1 MRYQFLPPDP
11 SRRRFL
17 QNTLGAT
24 GLLGL
29 NALLPAY
36 ARPFRAQGGAG
47 RDVSLDFEIGQT
59 EIDIAG
65 ARALATTINGGVPG
79 PLVELYEGHEARLR
93 VHNRGL
99 EPHTSIHWHGL
110 LLPFEMDGVPGV
122 VYPGVPNGESFEHR
136 FQVRQSGTYWYHS
149 HSGLQEQSGVYGPLI
164 CHPAEPDPF
173 AYDRDYVVLLSD
185 WTFEDPH
192 DVLAK
197 LKAMPDYYN
206 YSQPTVGDLV
216 DQARTQG
223 WGAALKER
231 LAWNRMRMNPTDIA
245 DVTGATYTYLMNG
258 QHPAGN
264 WTGLFQ
270 RGERIRLRFINAAA
284 MSYFDVRIP
293 GLPMTVVQADGQ
305 NVKPVEVDEFR
316 IGVAETYDVIVT
328 PGFDEAYTVFAESMD
343 RSGYAR
349 GTLATREGLTAA
361 VPTLRK
367 PPRRTMAD
375 MGHGDMNHAAMEHGG
390 TGSAAMGHGSM
401 DHGAMG
407 QDMSAGD
414 QKPPS
419 MRHDGMDHAA
429 MGHQGMQHGGGTT
442 AVPVQ
447 AADGGPPKTMERG
460 PGVAMVA
467 MNPVEKLDDPGIG
480 LRDVEHRVL
489 VYSDLEAETPNTDHR
504 APEREIQL
512 HLTSNMERYMWSF
525 DGVRYHEVDGP
536 IHFKYGERLKLTL
549 INNTMMEHPIHL
561 HGMFVELD
569 NGKGM
574 HRPRKHTLNVNPG
587 QKLSMLITADEPG
600 RWAFHCHL
608 LYHMEM
614 GMFRVVEVS

>member
-1 MRYQFLPPDP
+1 MSPLHPVLDA

-17 QNTLGAT
+17 TRSASAAT
-24 GLLGL
+24 LLGL
-29 NALLPAY
+29 NGLLPAY
-36 ARPFRAQGGAG
+36 ARAMNVTAGIG
-47 RDVSLDFEIGQT
+47 RDVSMDFEIGRT

-65 ARALATTINGGVPG
+65 ARAMATTINGTVPG

-99 EPHTSIHWHGL
+99 SPHTSIHWHGI
-110 LLPFEMDGVPGV
+110 LLPFQMDGVPGV
-122 VYPGVPNGESFEHR
+122 VYPGVADGQTFEHR

-173 AYDRDYVVLLSD
+173 EYERDYVVLLSD

-192 DVLAK
+192 DVLAR

-206 YSQPTVGDLV
+206 YSQPTVGDLFET
-216 DQARTQG
+216 AREQG
-223 WGAALKER
+223 WTAALKER
-231 LAWNRMRMNPTDIA
+231 LAWNEMRMNPTDIA
-245 DVTGATYTYLMNG
+245 DVTGATYSYLMNG
-258 QHPAGN
+258 QHPDGN
-264 WTGLFQ
+264 WTGLFR
-270 RGERIRLRFINAAA
+270 RGERIRLRVINASA

-343 RSGYAR
+343 RSGFAR
-349 GTLATREGLTAA
+349 GTLATREGLSAPIPERRPA
-361 VPTLRK
+361 
-367 PPRRTMAD
+367 PRRTMAD
-375 MGHGDMNHAAMEHGG
+375 MGHGDMDHG
-390 TGSAAMGHGSM
+390 AMGHAGM

-407 QDMSAGD
+407 QGKTDATAQPATEHG
-414 QKPPS
+414 
-419 MRHDGMDHAA
+419 GMDHAA
-429 MGHQGMQHGGGTT
+429 MGHHGMQHGDRAA

-447 AADGGPPKTMERG
+447 AADGGPPKTMEKG

-489 VYSDLEAETPNTDHR
+489 VYSDLEAETPNTDR
-504 APEREIQL
+504 RSPGREMQL

-536 IHFKYGERLKLTL
+536 IHFDYGERLKLTL

>member
-1 MRYQFLPPDP
+1 MHCQLLPPDP

-17 QNTLGAT
+17 RQTAGAG

-29 NALLPAY
+29 SALLPAY
-36 ARPFRAQGGAG
+36 ARALSPARGAG
-47 RDVSLDFEIGQT
+47 RDVSMDFEIGRT
-59 EIDIAG
+59 PIEIAG
-65 ARALATTINGGVPG
+65 ARAVATTINGTVPG

-110 LLPFEMDGVPGV
+110 LLPFQMDGVPGV
-122 VYPGVPNGESFEHR
+122 VYPGVPNGETFEHR
-136 FQVRQSGTYWYHS
+136 FPVRQSGTYWYHS

-164 CHPAEPDPF
+164 CHPAEPEPF
-173 AYDRDYVVLLSD
+173 DYDRDYVVLLSD

-206 YSQPTVGDLV
+206 YSQPTLGDLI
-216 DQARTQG
+216 DQAREQG
-223 WGAALKER
+223 WGAALRER

-270 RGERIRLRFINAAA
+270 RGERVRLRFINAAA
-284 MSYFDVRIP
+284 MTYFDVRIP

-349 GTLATREGLTAA
+349 GTLATRAGLSAPIPERRRA
-361 VPTLRK
+361 
-367 PPRRTMAD
+367 PRRTMAD
-375 MGHGDMNHAAMEHGG
+375 MGHGGMDHGGMNHGGDAGEAMDHSMSG
-390 TGSAAMGHGSM
+390 M

-407 QDMSAGD
+407 HGNGQA
-414 QKPPS
+414 
-419 MRHDGMDHAA
+419 MDHAA
-429 MGHQGMQHGGGTT
+429 MERC
-442 AVPVQ
+442 APDRIPVQ
-447 AADGGPPKTMERG
+447 AADGGPPKTMKRG

-489 VYSDLEAETPNTDHR
+489 VYSDLEAQVPNTDHR
-504 APEREIQL
+504 PPEREIQL

-536 IHFKYGERLKLTL
+536 IHFRYGERLKLTL
-549 INNTMMEHPIHL
+549 INDTMMEHPIHL

-587 QKLSMLITADEPG
+587 QKLSMLITANEPG

>member
-1 MRYQFLPPDP
+1 MEPDSKLTDA

-17 QNTLGAT
+17 TRTASAAT
-24 GLLGL
+24 LLGL
-29 NALLPAY
+29 NGLLPAY
-36 ARPFRAQGGAG
+36 ARAMNVAAGPG
-47 RDVSLDFEIGQT
+47 RDVSMDFEIGRT

-65 ARALATTINGGVPG
+65 TRAMATTINGTVPG
-79 PLVELYEGHEARLR
+79 PLVELFEGHEARLR
-93 VHNRGL
+93 VRNRGL
-99 EPHTSIHWHGL
+99 QPHTSIHWHGI
-110 LLPFEMDGVPGV
+110 LLPFQMDGVPGV
-122 VYPGVPNGESFEHR
+122 VYPGVPDGETFEHR
-136 FQVRQSGTYWYHS
+136 FPVRQSGTYWYHS

-173 AYDRDYVVLLSD
+173 EYDRDYVVLLSD

-192 DVLAK
+192 DVLAR

-206 YSQPTVGDLV
+206 YSQPTVGDLFET
-216 DQARTQG
+216 AREQG
-223 WGAALKER
+223 WTAALKER
-231 LAWNRMRMNPTDIA
+231 LAWNEMRMNPTDIA
-245 DVTGATYTYLMNG
+245 DVTGATYSYLMNG
-258 QHPAGN
+258 QHPGGN

-270 RGERIRLRFINAAA
+270 RGERVRLRFINAAA

-328 PGFDEAYTVFAESMD
+328 PGFDEAYTVYAESMD

-349 GTLATREGLTAA
+349 GTLAVREGLSA
-361 VPTLRK
+361 PI
-367 PPRRTMAD
+367 PEPRPAPVRSMAD
-375 MGHGDMNHAAMEHGG
+375 MG
-390 TGSAAMGHGSM
+390 M
-401 DHGAMG
+401 DHGAMSMSGGMAMDHGAMNMDTPELGGESAKDKSTSPPMDHG
-407 QDMSAGD
+407 QMKMGGGM
-414 QKPPS
+414 K
-419 MRHDGMDHAA
+419 MDHASMDMKPA
-429 MGHQGMQHGGGTT
+429 TT
-442 AVPVQ
+442 S
-447 AADGGPPKTMERG
+447 KTIERG
-460 PGVAMVA
+460 PSVAMVS
-467 MNPVEKLDDPGIG
+467 MNPTEMLDDPGVG
-480 LRDVEHRVL
+480 LREVEHRVL
-489 VYSDLEAETPNTDHR
+489 VYRDLEAATPNHDHR
-504 APEREIQL
+504 PPGREMQL

-536 IHFKYGERLKLTL
+536 IHFEYGERLRLTL
-549 INNTMMEHPIHL
+549 INDTMMEHPIHL

-574 HRPRKHTLNVNPG
+574 LRPRKHTLNVKPSERM
-587 QKLSMLITADEPG
+587 SMLITADEPG

>member
-1 MRYQFLPPDP
+1 MEPDSKLTDA

-17 QNTLGAT
+17 TRTASAAT
-24 GLLGL
+24 LLGL
-29 NALLPAY
+29 NGLLPAY
-36 ARPFRAQGGAG
+36 ARAMNVTAGPG
-47 RDVSLDFEIGQT
+47 RDVSMDFEIGRT

-65 ARALATTINGGVPG
+65 TRAMATTINGTVPG
-79 PLVELYEGHEARLR
+79 PLVELFEGHEARLR
-93 VHNRGL
+93 VRNRGL
-99 EPHTSIHWHGL
+99 QPHTSIHWHGI
-110 LLPFEMDGVPGV
+110 LLPFQMDGVPGV
-122 VYPGVPNGESFEHR
+122 VYPGVPDGETFEHR

-173 AYDRDYVVLLSD
+173 TYDRDYVVLLSD

-206 YSQPTVGDLV
+206 YNRLTAGDLFEA
-216 DQARTQG
+216 AREQG
-223 WGAALKER
+223 WTAALKER

-245 DVTGATYTYLMNG
+245 DITGANYSYLMNG
-258 QHPAGN
+258 QHPNGN

-270 RGERIRLRFINAAA
+270 RGERVRLRFINAAA

-328 PGFDEAYTVFAESMD
+328 PGFDEAYTVYAEAMD
-343 RSGYAR
+343 RSGHAR
-349 GTLATREGLTAA
+349 GTLAVREGLSA
-361 VPTLRK
+361 PI
-367 PPRRTMAD
+367 PEPRPAPVRSMAD
-375 MGHGDMNHAAMEHGG
+375 MG
-390 TGSAAMGHGSM
+390 M

-407 QDMSAGD
+407 MNGGMAMDQGAMNMDTPEPGAESAKG
-414 QKPPS
+414 KSPP
-419 MRHDGMDHAA
+419 MDHGQMKMGGGMKMDHASMDMKPA
-429 MGHQGMQHGGGTT
+429 TT
-442 AVPVQ
+442 S
-447 AADGGPPKTMERG
+447 KTIERG
-460 PGVAMVA
+460 PSVAMVS
-467 MNPVEKLDDPGIG
+467 MNPTEMLDDPGVG
-480 LRDVEHRVL
+480 LREVEHRVL
-489 VYSDLEAETPNTDHR
+489 VYRDLEAATPNHDHR
-504 APEREIQL
+504 PPGREIEL

-536 IHFKYGERLKLTL
+536 IHFEYGERLRLTL
-549 INNTMMEHPIHL
+549 INDTMMEHPIHL

-574 HRPRKHTLNVNPG
+574 LRPRKHTLNVKPSERM
-587 QKLSMLITADEPG
+587 SMLITADEPG